1 MMSILRRLTRCT
13 LLGLLIAG
21 LPAGCATTPGGRDWQ
36 VVEGSAIAI
45 YTDGN
50 VETATEL
57 YLELERFR
65 GATAWFTNQQK
76 SNVGK
81 VRIMAFKSGTD
92 AIPYLVE
99 KEIGAW
105 ASMTVDGNLA
115 AAKLEGKN
123 KALDRQTLKRDLVK
137 MWMDHAGVRAPIWYR
152 EGLAELVSAFDV
164 QEKSVTIGG
173 LPPIEL
179 AQYAT
184 LIADEKEGHA
194 PGDLLSEAPGRY
206 TLEDRARVWLAVHYL
221 MVANTERQQALREY
235 FRAWSKGTPS
245 TEAFAAAFGQP
256 PAEFYRLE
264 VLRYGT
270 RALAARQFNIE
281 GAVSAPKLREASS
294 EEIEKL
300 TEQVDRAVQRLR

>member
-1 MMSILRRLTRCT
+1 MPQMRRPPGWTWVLA
-13 LLGLLIAG
+13 LAASWL
-21 LPAGCATTPGGRDWQ
+21 AGCASTPARHDWR
-36 VVEGSAIAI
+36 VVEGPAIAL

-50 VETATEL
+50 VETATAL
-57 YLELERFR
+57 YAELERFR
-65 GATAWFTNQQK
+65 AVTAWFTNLQK
-76 SNVGK
+76 ANVGK

-92 AIPYLVE
+92 AIPYLID

-123 KALDRQTLKRDLVK
+123 KLADRQTLKRDLVK
-137 MWMDHAGVRAPIWYR
+137 MWMDYAGVRAPVWYR

-164 QEKSVTIGG
+164 RDATVTIGG
-173 LPPIEL
+173 LPPVEL

-184 LIADEKEGHA
+184 LIADEKKGHP
-194 PGDLLSEAPGRY
+194 PGDLLSEQPGRY
-206 TLEDRARVWLAVHYL
+206 TTEDRARVWLAVHYL

-235 FRAWSKGTPS
+235 FRMWSKGTPS
-245 TEAFAAAFGQP
+245 ADAFAEAFGQP

-264 VLRYGT
+264 VGRYGT
-270 RALAARQFNIE
+270 RALAARQFNVE
-281 GAVSAPKLREASS
+281 GKLETPRVRDASR

-300 TEQVDRAVQRLR
+300 TEQIDRAVRRLR

>member
-1 MMSILRRLTRCT
+1 MSLLRQHARWTVFS
-13 LLGLLIAG
+13 LLCASLL
-21 LPAGCATTPGGRDWQ
+21 AGCATTPAGHDWQ
-36 VVEGSAIAI
+36 VVEGPAMAI
-45 YTDGN
+45 YTDGS

-57 YLELERFR
+57 YVELERFR
-65 GATAWFTNQQK
+65 GAAAWFTNLQK
-76 SNVGK
+76 ANVGK

-115 AAKLEGKN
+115 ATKLEGKN
-123 KALDRQTLKRDLVK
+123 KAGDRQTLKRDLVK
-137 MWMDHAGVRAPIWYR
+137 MWMDHAGVRAPLWYR

-173 LPPIEL
+173 LPPFEL
-179 AQYAT
+179 AQYAA
-184 LIADEKEGHA
+184 LIADEKKGHT
-194 PGDLLSEAPGRY
+194 PGDLLSETPGRY
-206 TLEDRARVWLAVHYL
+206 TVEDRARVWLAVHYL

-235 FRAWSKGTPS
+235 VRAWSKGTPS
-245 TEAFAAAFGQP
+245 ADAFAAAFGQP

-264 VLRYGT
+264 VGRYGT

-281 GAVSAPKLREASS
+281 GAIAAPKAREASS

>member
-1 MMSILRRLTRCT
+1 MSKLRQSAGWILIGALAASLT
-13 LLGLLIAG
+13 
-21 LPAGCATTPGGRDWQ
+21 AGCASTPAGRDWQ
-36 VVEGSAIAI
+36 VVEGPAIAI
-45 YTDGN
+45 YTDGD
-50 VETATEL
+50 VESATEL

-65 GATAWFTNQQK
+65 GATAWFTNLQK
-76 SNVGK
+76 ANVGK

-92 AIPYLVE
+92 ALPYLVD
-99 KEIGAW
+99 KEVGAW

-123 KALDRQTLKRDLVK
+123 KLADHQTLKRDLVK
-137 MWMDHAGVRAPIWYR
+137 MWMDHAGVRAPLWYR

-164 QEKSVTIGG
+164 QEKTVTIGG
-173 LPPIEL
+173 LPPVEL
-179 AQYAT
+179 TQYAA
-184 LIADEKEGHA
+184 LIADEKKGHA
-194 PGDLLSEAPGRY
+194 PGELLSEQPGRY

-221 MVANTERQQALREY
+221 MIANVERQKALREY
-235 FRAWSKGTPS
+235 FLAYRKGTPS
-245 TEAFAAAFGQP
+245 AEAFTVAFGQP

-264 VLRYGT
+264 VARYGT

-281 GAVSAPKLREASS
+281 GAVKPPEVREASQ